1 MSGPITP
8 DSNADAARAATAAAI
23 AASQI
28 QMGSTNPDDRV
39 SSPTALLADTPRFRS
54 SLYFDMAPF
63 WKICRDLFSGTKA
76 IRAYAEEYIPQ
87 NGSETAQEYVNR
99 IQRTE
104 CFPGFQHSVKGLT
117 GIVTRKDPVLQDDVP
132 PRIAADLEDV
142 DGQGSH
148 FAVFAKNYFTD
159 GLTVGHAG
167 ILIDVPP
174 APKESIGAKTLEAGK
189 LSLKD
194 ENDLGLRAYWMLIHA
209 ENIYSARF
217 KTIGGVV
224 TLTQIVFHEAT
235 EESAGEFLTY
245 TISRYRVFRCDT
257 ETDSVTW
264 ELWEDAVGA
273 SLAEPPIK
281 IASGVV
287 TNQIR
292 IPFTA
297 FYAGHRIGPLHTEPP
312 LLDLAY
318 SNIAHVQVLSDR
330 RHSLHIGSVPI
341 LVFIGRPI
349 SAQQDEDGNPK
360 TQEVGSSIGLDVPI
374 GGDVKYVEHQGHALG
389 ATREELQDLER
400 RMSALGLSLLQQMVR
415 PAESAEAKRIDK
427 TEKDAIVKSPA
438 RSWQD
443 SMEMALQFHANYYK
457 EPTGGSIFIDDDYE
471 DITLDANTIKVY
483 SDMVAANQLDLDTLY
498 TILQNRGALPEDL
511 DFEKIKQNIAD
522 EKAASLAEAT
532 ALMKA
537 GATQP
542 AAGGGPTPP
551 KPAPAPSTPPKP

>member
-1 MSGPITP
+1 MSGPVTP
-8 DSNADAARAATAAAI
+8 DSNADAARQATAAAI

-28 QMGSTNPDDRV
+28 QMGSTNPDDRI

-54 SLYFDMAPF
+54 PLYYEMSPF

-76 IRAYAEEYIPQ
+76 IRAYATEYLPQ
-87 NGSETAQEYVNR
+87 YGSEIASDYVAR

-104 CFPGFQHSVKGLT
+104 CFPGFQHSIKGLS
-117 GIVTRKDPVLQDDVP
+117 GIVTRKDPQLQDDVP
-132 PRIAADLEDV
+132 PRIKNDLEDV
-142 DGQGSH
+142 DGQGTH
-148 FAVFAKNYFTD
+148 FAVFAKRYFMD

-174 APKESIGAKTLEAGK
+174 APEESIGAKDIGSGK
-189 LSLKD
+189 LTLLD
-194 ENDLGLRAYWMLIHA
+194 ENNLGLRVYWMLIHA

-217 KTIGGVV
+217 ETIDGVV
-224 TLTQIVFHEAT
+224 TLTQIVFHEPT
-235 EESAGEFLTY
+235 EEAIGFFLTY
-245 TISRYRVFRCDT
+245 TISRYRVFRCDP
-257 ETDSVTW
+257 ETGSVTW
-264 ELWEDAVGA
+264 ELWEDVRGA
-273 SLAEPPIK
+273 SLAEPPVK
-281 IASGVV
+281 IDDGVI

-292 IPFTA
+292 IPFVI

-330 RHSLHIGSVPI
+330 RNSLHIASVPI

-349 SAQQDEDGNPK
+349 TAQVDEDGNPK
-360 TQEVGSSIGLDVPI
+360 TQEVGSTVGLDIPI
-374 GGDVKYVEHQGHALG
+374 GGDAKYVEHTGHALG
-389 ATREELQDLER
+389 ATRDELQDLER
-400 RMSALGLSLLQQMVR
+400 RMSALGLSLLQHMVR

-427 TEKDAIVKSPA
+427 SEKDAIVKSPA
-438 RSWQD
+438 RSWLD
-443 SMEMALQFHANYYK
+443 SMEMGLQFHANFYK
-457 EPTGGSIFIDDDYE
+457 EPTGGSIFVDDDYE
-471 DITLDANTIKVY
+471 DVTLDSTMIKVY

-522 EKAASLAEAT
+522 EKAASLQEAT

-537 GATQP
+537 GATSAP
-542 AAGGGPTPP
+542 AGGGSIPP
-551 KPAPAPSTPPKP
+551 KPAPTPPPKP